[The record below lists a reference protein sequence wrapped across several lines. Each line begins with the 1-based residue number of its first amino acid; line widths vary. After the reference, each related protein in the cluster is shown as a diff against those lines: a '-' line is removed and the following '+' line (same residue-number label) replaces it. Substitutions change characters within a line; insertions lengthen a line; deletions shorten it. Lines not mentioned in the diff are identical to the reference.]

1 MKTRRWKRALS
12 VVLSGALLM
21 TSLSAAMTAF
31 AAEDVTQDSEY
42 QSLIAAAAEK
52 TKTAAFDEA
61 TVGASSYSFYLYDN
75 QAGDLKAYMDAAL
88 EAARKLN
95 ALDPEAYAD
104 YATAQKQ
111 VAEDIQAVEGVDEAA
126 DAAIAKIAESSSVYV
141 YPYFLGDAASSA
153 DFTDSYKFT
162 YYSYRSSNWTDP
174 AKMPSTST
182 YGSVSN
188 LKSNLDKFKTSVTEE
203 FLNKDLTGVSMDD
216 LVQLYKDNETVIT
229 NLSKYPSW
237 ILMDAND
244 DVVKAKAKLDAVG
257 EAEAQIYLTEAQA
270 FQTAYATPAAINSDN
285 YEEAAAQFAALA
297 ETQDKID
304 SDIVNDTLNTANAI
318 YETYYYEQN
327 YKGEIKTGKDML
339 PVLVGILE
347 TRTQAAVEKYSSVTE
362 ANKQEALDTVAAIRA
377 IVSGTPFAYT
387 LYLDDAEGVQE
398 AIADL
403 TKVQGQ
409 IDIMNGE
416 DAAFMNG
423 VAELKATYEANGN
436 KFLPE
441 EAEELTAT
449 VDEVGKAYDALT
461 ADAKTLDK
469 IIEAKAEYDMLA
481 EAVAA
486 ALLEARTAPYE
497 EAVNAAKENWGDPVG
512 ELAMTDWAAVR
523 ADLSAMD
530 AAYAKFNDE
539 QKADEQVV
547 ALHEYHAAL
556 QAAHDAAVA
565 GGSYVPSDFTYPE
578 GLNEEAA
585 AEALATLDT
594 VLTNPDLV
602 AMLGNALGVTVANN
616 ASLKDLVKS
625 LIETNLYTDDMVTTI
640 VSMIYPALQGMLGD
654 QASIASILDIYVLPS
669 GVAGQISE
677 EYPEAKAAIAAGG
690 SAWTDS
696 EGNSTIDWSAV
707 KWNVTDEDSFYKA
720 LGQGL
725 NGLNALLNC
734 ILNDVDIS
742 KSIVIISAGL
752 TGIEGYRTTIVP
764 LLELLGC
771 KDIMTPEEYAADQ
784 STEALIRNLLT
795 MILDRVYEICEAPAT
810 ELVSILPQL
819 AYFLNADGL
828 KTILSAL
835 QITGTGAASSV
846 NINIY
851 DTLSA
856 SVDLSDLNALLSGL
870 ITGAVPGFN
879 WVDIDFAYLAGL
891 GSAETVANA
900 AGDNYVKV
908 TGDNSKVTVAL
919 LEYVGKVL
927 NANAQFIKDSIP
939 AIADENLAGVV
950 NGLLDT
956 VLNAEPGKIATA
968 LVHFIAPQCETAV
981 SPYNYPEIE
990 QNGLVIPEGVVYGE
1004 DAYAQT
1010 PAALDALLK
1019 GFGLDL
1025 SSLVSG
1031 ALYTDDLIAQ
1041 VFGLYD
1047 TIRANATVAQVF
1059 DALGI
1064 DISEETITAL
1074 KAEAGSV
1081 TDQAS
1086 FVKALTTALSPF
1098 DDVLAML
1105 FAGEDYS
1112 VFGYTVKGMDNY
1124 NTVVIPLLEVL
1135 GCTDVMS
1142 YADYQAAVAGG
1153 ASPLEAI
1160 VTQVL
1165 ARLNEILASPVDN
1178 LTKVLPN
1185 VAYFLDS
1192 NNLSV
1197 MVKNLLAPLD
1207 TLLAHVDVDLMAT
1220 VNSLLT
1226 AFGIPSIDDLDND
1239 LAGLLNQVLGMIEV
1253 GGAPLALV
1261 LPNID
1266 LHKLASYG
1274 TAETY
1279 TSAMV
1284 IDGQNVEAKRIVAD
1298 QAAVTGAVIGYLY
1311 EVLADEATMDLITSL
1326 LGDSGAMVEG
1336 ILGGLL
1342 GNGEAGFTNALFE
1355 LLGFTPKADDNNGGE
1370 GGNGNEGGNE
1380 NVDTG
1385 DAMLAV
1391 VAGAGVLAAGAILV
1405 LSRKKKEK

>member
-1 MKTRRWKRALS
+1 MKQCLPP
-12 VVLSGALLM
+12 VI
-21 TSLSAAMTAF
+21 
-31 AAEDVTQDSEY
+31 EDVKAQIEDETTKAVLDQ
-42 QSLIAAAAEK
+42 IA
-52 TKTAAFDEA
+52 TKTL
-61 TVGASSYSFYLYDN
+61 VYIYPHS
-75 QAGDLKAYMDAAL
+75 
-88 EAARKLN
+88 
-95 ALDPEAYAD
+95 
-104 YATAQKQ
+104 
-111 VAEDIQAVEGVDEAA
+111 IIEGVDSAKDLPYADGDKVTRYQYMSTQWRNGITSCVTNETTISILQTLKKISQAVADGILTADVETMETDRLLEYYALAAECTKLTGSSGLPKSWRLDVSDEIIAQVSEKALACGTKAVSYYTAAVTELTSVASNPNMITFDNYAAARIAFQKVAEFNKALSSLKDNEDKDAA
-126 DAAIAKIAESSSVYV
+126 DAVYKEF
-141 YPYFLGDAASSA
+141 YN
-153 DFTDSYKFT
+153 T
-162 YYSYRSSNWTDP
+162 
-174 AKMPSTST
+174 
-182 YGSVSN
+182 
-188 LKSNLDKFKTSVTEE
+188 TETKQV
-203 FLNKDLTGVSMDD
+203 LIK
-216 LVQLYKDNETVIT
+216 LVQDRIAYMLETYQTVNESNVEEARADLAMIDEIVADTAFTSRALNADTTRIDGVYIRD
-229 NLSKYPSW
+229 
-237 ILMDAND
+237 IIAAE
-244 DVVKAKAKLDAVG
+244 VAKLDTIRGAVELASG
-257 EAEAQIYLTEAQA
+257 AADA
-270 FQTAYATPAAINSDN
+270 FLDAV
-285 YEEAAAQFAALA
+285 AAL
-297 ETQDKID
+297 
-304 SDIVNDTLNTANAI
+304 NA
-318 YETYYYEQN
+318 
-327 YKGEIKTGKDML
+327 K
-339 PVLVGILE
+339 
-347 TRTQAAVEKYSSVTE
+347 
-362 ANKQEALDTVAAIRA
+362 
-377 IVSGTPFAYT
+377 
-387 LYLDDAEGVQE
+387 
-398 AIADL
+398 
-403 TKVQGQ
+403 
-409 IDIMNGE
+409 
-416 DAAFMNG
+416 
-423 VAELKATYEANGN
+423 YEANGN
-436 KFLPE
+436 KFLVE
-441 EAEELTAT
+441 EVET
-449 VDEVGKAYDALT
+449 VMESLNQAKAAYDTLSAGLKATQTVVDNLALYN
-461 ADAKTLDK
+461 TL
-469 IIEAKAEYDMLA
+469 
-481 EAVAA
+481 
-486 ALLEARTAPYE
+486 RTANNNAFYERNVIPYE
-497 EAVNAAKENWGDPVG
+497 EAVNETTSWLEQTITMKEF
-512 ELAMTDWAAVR
+512 ATVR
-523 ADLSAMD
+523 AILENLDELY
-530 AAYAKFNDE
+530 AAAIATPYDEYTEE
-539 QKADEQVV
+539 QKAAIT
-547 ALHEYHAAL
+547 ALNEKHMAL
-556 QAAHDAAVA
+556 QAKYDAALNSEDA
-565 GGSYVPSDFTYPE
+565 YIESEFEYPE
-578 GLNEEAA
+578 GLNEEIA
-585 AEALATLDT
+585 AEAIATLDG
-594 VLTNPDLV
+594 VLNNPELVNMLGGALGQLLGGLLGEDFQLTIPADATSLGDLV
-602 AMLGNALGVTVANN
+602 QKIVN
-616 ASLKDLVKS
+616 
-625 LIETNLYTDDMVTTI
+625 ENLYTDATVTALTKLLYPTV
-640 VSMIYPALQGMLGD
+640 VSLLDEAASGASGSVSLLNIY
-654 QASIASILDIYVLPS
+654 ILPED
-669 GVAGQISE
+669 VAKQISD
-677 EYPEAKAAIAAGG
+677 EYPLAKAAIAAGG
-690 SAWTDS
+690 SAWTDG
-696 EGNSTIDWSAV
+696 EGNSTVNWDNV
-707 KWNVTDEDSFYKA
+707 KWGVETGNKEAFYTA
-720 LGQGL
+720 LGQAF
-725 NGLNALLNC
+725 NGLNALLNTL
-734 ILNDVDIS
+734 LNNTNDAQMIGQG
-742 KSIVIISAGL
+742 I
-752 TGIEGYRTTIVP
+752 TGIPGYETTILP
-764 LLELLGC
+764 LLEVLGC
-771 KDIMTPEEYAADQ
+771 EDLKTAEEYKADK
-784 STEALIRNLLT
+784 STKALLQN
-795 MILDRVYEICEAPAT
+795 ILEPIINRVIEICNAPVQ
-810 ELVSILPQL
+810 ELTSLLPQL
-819 AYFLNADGL
+819 AYFLNAGGL
-828 KTILSAL
+828 KQILDPFVIEVDVS
-835 QITGTGAASSV
+835 IMDIYM
-846 NINIY
+846 NINLY
-851 DTLSA
+851 DTLNGLINL
-856 SVDLSDLNALLSGL
+856 DDLNAGLKGL
-870 ITGAVPGFN
+870 ITGAIPNFN
-879 WVDIDFAYLAGL
+879 WVDIDFVYLAGL
-891 GSAETVANA
+891 GNWNA
-900 AGDNYVKV
+900 DTQQV
-908 TGDNSKVTVAL
+908 TADNSKVTVAL

-990 QNGLVIPEGVVYGE
+990 QNGLVIPEGVIYGE

-1010 PAALDALLK
+1010 PAALDNLLK

-1025 SSLVSG
+1025 AGMVSG
-1031 ALYTDDLIAQ
+1031 ALYTDDLINQ

-1059 DALGI
+1059 GALGI
-1064 DISEETITAL
+1064 DISEETIAAL

-1165 ARLNEILASPVDN
+1165 DRLNEILASPVDN